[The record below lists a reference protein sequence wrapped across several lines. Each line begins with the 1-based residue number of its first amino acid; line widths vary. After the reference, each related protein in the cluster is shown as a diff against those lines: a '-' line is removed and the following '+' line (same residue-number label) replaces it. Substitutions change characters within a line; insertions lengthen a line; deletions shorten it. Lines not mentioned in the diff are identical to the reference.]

1 MTGLIGALVAFAV
14 VLAIVLVLAV
24 RPAAR
29 RFTRVAAAVRD
40 DLTVQVDR
48 LRALRHARR
57 ARAVVVESPSAEVP
71 VLAAPSGAAASPS
84 PIGGH
89 GRHRRVDGAP

>member
-1 MTGLIGALVAFAV
+1 MIGLVGALVAFAV

-24 RPAAR
+24 RPPAR
-29 RFTRVAAAVRD
+29 RFTRVAAAARA
-40 DLTVQVDR
+40 DLTVRLDR
-48 LRALRHARR
+48 LRALRRGRGAG
-57 ARAVVVESPSAEVP
+57 VVVEAPSAEVP
-71 VLAAPSGAAASPS
+71 VLTAPSGVATSPS

>member
-1 MTGLIGALVAFAV
+1 MIGLVGALVAFAV

-24 RPAAR
+24 RPPAR
-29 RFTRVAAAVRD
+29 RFTRVAAAARA
-40 DLTVQVDR
+40 DLTVRLDR
-48 LRALRHARR
+48 LRALRRGRGAG
-57 ARAVVVESPSAEVP
+57 VVVEAPSAEVP
-71 VLAAPSGAAASPS
+71 VLTAPSGVAASPS